1 MIENLEKRKV
11 SLKNIF
17 MRFASVVDKG
27 DNPKADIL
35 MFKEKP
41 EEVIDDKSKGG
52 NVMTKT
58 FEEIVKALPEDEQV
72 VITAEIEKVKEEA
85 KPRDEK
91 KPEGVA
97 SFDEAEVVKSAD
109 PKVQELIAKQKEDL
123 EKAQRESEADKAEI
137 KKFQDDLK
145 KERIEKTVAT
155 FDRIAVPKEEMVTL
169 FTKLDNESAAIVEKV
184 MKAVNEQLTAANIVK
199 VIGTDAEGE
208 QLTAEATIEKE
219 AKELMS
225 KNTSLTLEGAK
236 VKVIKTK
243 PELYKQYEEEKK
255 GV

>member
-1 MIENLEKRKV
+1 MTEKLEKRKV

-27 DNPKADIL
+27 DNPAADIL

-41 EEVIDDKSKGG
+41 LENGDKLKGG

-58 FEEIVKALPEDEQV
+58 FEEIVKALPEDEQT
-72 VITAEIEKVKEEA
+72 VITAEIEKAKEVA
-85 KPRDEK
+85 KPIEPIVKDTE
-91 KPEGVA
+91 
-97 SFDEAEVVKSAD
+97 DIVKSAD
-109 PKVQELIAKQKEDL
+109 PKIQEMIKTIRESNEKL
-123 EKAQRESEADKAEI
+123 EKESEAKDVEI

-145 KERIEKTVAT
+145 KEAIEKTVST
-155 FDRIAVPKEEMVTL
+155 FDRIASPKEEMVEL
-169 FTKLDNESAAIVEKV
+169 FTKLDEDTEKLV
-184 MKAVNEQLTAANIVK
+184 TKIMKSVNEQLTQANIVK

-208 QLTAEATIEKE
+208 QLSAEATVEKE
-219 AKELMS
+219 AKELMKS
-225 KNTSLTLEGAK
+225 DTNLTLAQAK

-243 PELYKQYEEEKK
+243 PELYKKYQEEQK

>member
-1 MIENLEKRKV
+1 METLEKKKV

-27 DNPKADIL
+27 DNKGANIL
-35 MFKEKP
+35 MFKEKSTEKVEDEKP
-41 EEVIDDKSKGG
+41 KGG

-72 VITAEIEKVKEEA
+72 IVTAEIEKVKA
-85 KPRDEK
+85 
-91 KPEGVA
+91 
-97 SFDEAEVVKSAD
+97 EAEVKPIEPVVEKGTDPDELVKSAD
-109 PKVQELIAKQKEDL
+109 PKLQEMIKTIKESNEKL
-123 EKAQRESEADKAEI
+123 EKESEAKDAEI

-145 KERIEKTVAT
+145 KESIEKTVST
-155 FDRIAVPKEEMVTL
+155 FDRIASPKEDMVAL
-169 FTKLDNESAAIVEKV
+169 YSKLDSETEGLVTKI
-184 MKAVNEQLTAANIVK
+184 MKSVNEQLTAANIVK
-199 VIGTDAEGE
+199 VIGSDSEGE
-208 QLTAEATIEKE
+208 QKSAEEIVEKE

-225 KNTSLTLEGAK
+225 KDSNLTLAQAK

-243 PELYKQYEEEKK
+243 PELYKQYQDEQK